1 MCHLRQK
8 WIMLDLDIA
17 LLRTFTVVAELKN
30 FTAAGQLLGA
40 TQSAVSLRIAKLED
54 MTGAS
59 LLARTSRAVSL
70 TPAGA
75 KFLDMARAC
84 VNAHDAALAGLRET
98 KRTVIRL
105 AISDHAV
112 GAHLAPVLAAL
123 NVTNPDLVPDVMVG
137 LSSEMLD
144 LFSKGEADVAIVRQ
158 DEEHQKAIPLFED
171 PLVWVRSTKCPWHV
185 GDEVPIA
192 ALRGMCGVKAATTK
206 ALDAARM
213 PWRFSFLGGSVLALQ
228 AAVES
233 GLGLG
238 VFGQH
243 HAVASLVGL
252 EEGLPPLPSG
262 KVVMYTRLTG
272 LVAQAVQRAFGSIGR
287 KPL

>member
-1 MCHLRQK
+1 MP
-8 WIMLDLDIA
+8 DLDIA

-40 TQSAVSLRIAKLED
+40 TQSAVSLRISKLEEL
-54 MTGAS
+54 TGAS

-75 KFLDMARAC
+75 KFLEMARAC
-84 VNAHDAALAGLRET
+84 VNAHDAGLAGLRET
-98 KRTVIRL
+98 KRTAIRL
-105 AISDHAV
+105 AVSDHAV
-112 GAHLAPVLAAL
+112 GAHLSPVLAAL
-123 NVTNPDLVPDVMVG
+123 NVTNPDLMPDVMVG

-144 LFSKGEADVAIVRQ
+144 LFGKGEADAAIVRQ
-158 DEEHQKAIPLFED
+158 DEERQKAIPLFED
-171 PLVWVRSTKCPWHV
+171 PLVWVRSAKCPWRA
-185 GDEVPIA
+185 GGEVPVV
-192 ALRGMCGVKAATTK
+192 ALRGLCGVKAATIK
-206 ALDAARM
+206 ALDAARI

-228 AAVES
+228 AAVEA

-238 VFGQH
+238 VFGQR
-243 HAVASLVGL
+243 HAVASIAGA

-272 LVAQAVQRAFGSIGR
+272 PVSQAVQRAFGSIGR
-287 KPL
+287 